1 MPCRTTDR
9 IEHDCR
15 SKNDAKRVHRAR
27 VGYKFN
33 SLLTL
38 GWSGLPARA
47 DAPWLLH
54 RPLGAGQC
62 EPPFNV
68 SVRPERP
75 PKVCEVKMPAT
86 SELPGEVHAAKLRR
100 DASVQKAFEAVRA
113 LDLRAWSAAVAYVNA
128 TVLFVLIYF
137 ATKEA
142 FVALALAVAVA
153 ALYIAG
159 ASYWASRKLQAAV
172 ISLIDVVR
180 ENEARRS

>member
-1 MPCRTTDR
+1 
-9 IEHDCR
+9 
-15 SKNDAKRVHRAR
+15 
-27 VGYKFN
+27 
-33 SLLTL
+33 
-38 GWSGLPARA
+38 
-47 DAPWLLH
+47 
-54 RPLGAGQC
+54 
-62 EPPFNV
+62 
-68 SVRPERP
+68 
-75 PKVCEVKMPAT
+75 MPAT
-86 SELPGEVHAAKLRR
+86 SEVPGEVHAAKLRR

-142 FVALALAVAVA
+142 FVALALAVSVA